1 MAKSL
6 YKNEQAEIKNMA
18 EIIYYSE
25 GKKVSMADSWF
36 EVATL
41 EHFWVKRRFEV
52 LRKLLGRGFQPAGP
66 VAEVGCGHGLVQVQ
80 FREAYAVP
88 VDGYELNEFALSQSV
103 AKGQPRYIYDVY
115 ERREELKGK
124 YGVIIMFDVIE
135 HIEDERGFLD
145 AVLFHLAPYGLL
157 VVNVPA
163 LQFLFCNYDR
173 AAGHVRRYSFP
184 QLVSIGKKMGLDTVA
199 GSYWGL
205 PLLPLLVIRKVL
217 LSFQSG
223 EKEVINQGFK
233 PPSVA
238 VNKLLFSLCSFEPV
252 PQKLFGTSVMCIFRK
267 HENS

>member
-1 MAKSL
+1 
-6 YKNEQAEIKNMA
+6 MA

-41 EHFWVKRRFEV
+41 QHFWVKRRFEV
-52 LRKLLGRGFQPAGP
+52 LRRLLGYGFKPTGP
-66 VAEVGCGHGLVQVQ
+66 VAEVGCGHGLVQAQ
-80 FREAYAVP
+80 FHEFYGVP

-103 AKGQPRYIYDVY
+103 AKDQPRYIYDIY

-124 YGVIIMFDVIE
+124 YSVIIMFDVIE
-135 HIEDERGFLD
+135 HIEDEKGFLE
-145 AVLFHLAPYGLL
+145 AVLFHLAPGGLL

-163 LQFLFCNYDR
+163 LQFLFSNYDR
-173 AAGHVRRYSFP
+173 AAGHVRRYSLP
-184 QLVSIGKKMGLDTVA
+184 QLTSLGKTMALEVVA

-205 PLLPLLVIRKVL
+205 PLLPLLALRKLL

-233 PPSVA
+233 PPSLVA
-238 VNKLLFSLCSFEPV
+238 NKLLLFLCAFEPI
-252 PQKLFGTSVMCIFRK
+252 PQKLLGTSAMSIFK
-267 HENS
+267 KP